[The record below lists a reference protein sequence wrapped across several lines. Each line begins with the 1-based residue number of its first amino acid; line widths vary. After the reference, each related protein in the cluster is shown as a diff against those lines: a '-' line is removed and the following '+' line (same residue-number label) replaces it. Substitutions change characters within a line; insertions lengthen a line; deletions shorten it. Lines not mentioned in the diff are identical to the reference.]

1 MFYRECC
8 CLIFVAFSLVTFSNV
23 NSVKLDLKDWSLKN
37 VMFYGESKTQ
47 IGTWIGKHNWKECA
61 WNNVADGKDNGL
73 IKSCSFKKKNSNTSL
88 RVVVSSNMR
97 VYSCDVCC
105 KRWYVAFNGKE
116 CSPVPIDGVVYM
128 WKGKG
133 TADLHRP
140 RVITGHCQNIAA
152 GTVNVGFYVGN
163 CKGFKNA
170 DAHTGWNSATRI
182 YVEEKEPM
190 QS

>member
-1 MFYRECC
+1 MSNRKCC
-8 CLIFVAFSLVTFSNV
+8 CYLIFAAFLMVTFSNV
-23 NSVKLDLKDWSLKN
+23 SSVKFDLKDFSLKN
-37 VMFYGESKTQ
+37 VMFNGESKTQ
-47 IGTWIGKHNWKECA
+47 IGKPNWKECA
-61 WNNVADGKDNGL
+61 WNKINDGKDKGL
-73 IKSCSFKKKNSNTSL
+73 IKSCSFKKARANTSL

-97 VYSCDVCC
+97 VSNCDACC

-128 WKGKG
+128 WKGRG
-133 TADLHRP
+133 TKDLHRP

-163 CKGFKNA
+163 CNSYGNA
-170 DAHTGWNSATRI
+170 DAFSGWNSATRI
-182 YVEEKEPM
+182 YIEEKEPM